1 MTGSKI
7 IFNLLIAAVVL
18 VLLFFG
24 YKFLMGGG
32 DVTDVTGGEEAG
44 LTAAGFA
51 SDTAEGSAADE
62 FLATL
67 TGLKELNLRG
77 EVFSNPVFQDLQES
91 TIVLP
96 DQTPGRPNPFAPVN
110 FSTISSSNNNRV
122 ATSTSSATSSKS
134 TGSSLDSLRGN

>member
-32 DVTDVTGGEEAG
+32 DATDVTGGEEAG

-67 TGLKELNLRG
+67 TGLQELNLRG
-77 EVFSNPVFQDLQES
+77 EIFANPVFQDLQES
-91 TIVLP
+91 AIVLP

-110 FSTISSSNNNRV
+110 FSNLSSSNKT
-122 ATSTSSATSSKS
+122 ATSTPANKTSTS

>member
-24 YKFLMGGG
+24 YKFLMGG
-32 DVTDVTGGEEAG
+32 DATDVASNEEAG
-44 LTAAGFA
+44 LTAAGF
-51 SDTAEGSAADE
+51 SGDTAEGSAADE

-77 EVFSNPVFQDLQES
+77 EVFANPVFQDLQES

-96 DQTPGRPNPFAPVN
+96 DQTPGRPNPIAPVN
-110 FSTISSSNNNRV
+110 FSSLNLAGNK
-122 ATSTSSATSSKS
+122 SATSSNPTGKTSTS